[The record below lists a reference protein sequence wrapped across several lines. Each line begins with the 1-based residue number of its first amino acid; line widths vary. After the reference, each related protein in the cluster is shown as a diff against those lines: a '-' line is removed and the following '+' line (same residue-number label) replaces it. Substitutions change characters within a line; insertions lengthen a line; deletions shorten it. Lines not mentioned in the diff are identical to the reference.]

1 MSREIKF
8 RAYSKSRNRYL
19 GKGDTL
25 IYRHE
30 VGLDGSRWWASLV
43 ERQDHADEDI
53 IVEQYTGL
61 KDKNG
66 KELFDGD
73 VVKYLD
79 TCCHLVIAKVKWFER
94 FNMDDEGEPSI
105 IAGFMLC
112 DGTIVDVSNGELNK
126 AIDELKDSFE
136 IIGNIHENPEL
147 LEGEL

>member
-1 MSREIKF
+1 MSRDIKF
-8 RAYSKSRNRYL
+8 RTWDTIKNCYTDAFELVSGSAFNRSVRIDFDTRSGTMELFTAAHYIIEL
-19 GKGDTL
+19 G
-25 IYRHE
+25 
-30 VGLDGSRWWASLV
+30 
-43 ERQDHADEDI
+43 
-53 IVEQYTGL
+53 TGL

-79 TCCHLVIAKVKWFER
+79 DCCRLVIAKVKRFER

-112 DGTIVDVSNGELNK
+112 DGIIEDVSEGELNK
-126 AIDELKDSFE
+126 AIDELGDSFE

-147 LEGEL
+147 LEDEK